1 MGLGGDT
8 SAAGAGLE
16 QANAHRRS
24 RLLELLVFLF
34 LIVPSMVFSFLDATG
49 TGLGFVL
56 TAMATILRDLSLVS
70 LIAFFLWR
78 NGEPVRRIGWTQGK
92 GLREVIVGL
101 LAFVAVLYGAA
112 LLQILLRRVGLES
125 PERLPHDLIASG
137 AGELVL
143 ASLLVIVVAFAEE
156 TIFRGYLILRLF
168 EVTHSRLAA
177 LLLSAAIFAVGH
189 GYEGTAGVATV
200 GAMGVAF
207 GLVYLWRG
215 SLIAPI
221 VMHFLQDF
229 TVLVLLPV
237 LGVGP

>member
-1 MGLGGDT
+1 MGLGDDT
-8 SAAGAGLE
+8 PAAGPEPAS
-16 QANAHRRS
+16 AHRRG

-34 LIVPSMVFSFLDATG
+34 LIVPSMVFSFFDATG
-49 TGLGFVL
+49 TGVGFVL

-70 LIAFFLWR
+70 LIAFVLWR
-78 NGEPVRRIGWTQGK
+78 NGEPVRRIGWTRGN
-92 GLREVIVGL
+92 GVREVIVGL
-101 LAFVAVLYGAA
+101 LAFVVVLYGAA
-112 LLQILLRRVGLES
+112 LLQMLLRRVGLES
-125 PERLPHDLIASG
+125 PEELPGGLIASG
-137 AGELVL
+137 AGQLAL
-143 ASLLVIVVAFAEE
+143 ASILVIVVAFAEE

-177 LLLSAAIFAVGH
+177 LSLSAAIFAVGH

-200 GAMGVAF
+200 GAMGFAF

-221 VMHFLQDF
+221 VMHFLQNF

-237 LGVGP
+237 LGLGP